1 MSEQTGAD
9 WATVARETFEF
20 SVIPWAGRPYADWV
34 RAWSRPH
41 PGDPRGLMQLPQEVY
56 ATFQQRVPGQ
66 RMSSKTAAA
75 LGYPRVPGES
85 DLERVRKE
93 LHEALGRCDWEEA
106 HDLDEEL
113 RSLQVRVAAT
123 RVTALRRVPIG
134 AHG

>member
-1 MSEQTGAD
+1 MPEQTGAD

-66 RMSSKTAAA
+66 RMSSKTAPAVV
-75 LGYPRVPGES
+75 YPRVPGES

-123 RVTALRRVPIG
+123 RVTAYRHSAIG